1 MSDTTLPDRTTPQE
15 MTRKLESAYAR
26 LWWVI
31 SLLEDEEID
40 AGAMADGWS
49 PKVLIGQIAAWN
61 TIHVRRMYK
70 VVRPEH
76 LSFLERNNGGIMSDD
91 DLNRLR
97 ARDTLRAAVDA
108 RVPLDAVL
116 ADLERSQEWTLHMLS
131 DAESDV
137 AKALANGAAE
147 PQLYE
152 LFDTLLDEMRERTRR
167 LRRWCGSM
175 QRWNTRNL
183 LALLEDQHELLME
196 SIAGLDE
203 TTILQTITH
212 EPWSMRD
219 ELVHVLAWNE
229 FELRLV
235 DAWPH
240 QQESDIQ
247 TWMQQGDEGEDGV
260 NERLAAERVDLNM
273 IEVVD
278 ALATVHRRTIK
289 RLEAGGEALLASEGN
304 WFFGVTGPLSD
315 FVFAMALHQAE
326 HSEWL
331 WKTRQALES
340 NTQRM

>member
-1 MSDTTLPDRTTPQE
+1 
-15 MTRKLESAYAR
+15 
-26 LWWVI
+26 
-31 SLLEDEEID
+31 
-40 AGAMADGWS
+40 
-49 PKVLIGQIAAWN
+49 
-61 TIHVRRMYK
+61 
-70 VVRPEH
+70 
-76 LSFLERNNGGIMSDD
+76 
-91 DLNRLR
+91 
-97 ARDTLRAAVDA
+97 
-108 RVPLDAVL
+108 
-116 ADLERSQEWTLHMLS
+116 
-131 DAESDV
+131 
-137 AKALANGAAE
+137 
-147 PQLYE
+147 
-152 LFDTLLDEMRERTRR
+152 
-167 LRRWCGSM
+167 M

-203 TTILQTITH
+203 ATILQTITH

-235 DAWPH
+235 DAWPD
-240 QQESDIQ
+240 QQEEDIR

-340 NTQRM
+340 NTRRM